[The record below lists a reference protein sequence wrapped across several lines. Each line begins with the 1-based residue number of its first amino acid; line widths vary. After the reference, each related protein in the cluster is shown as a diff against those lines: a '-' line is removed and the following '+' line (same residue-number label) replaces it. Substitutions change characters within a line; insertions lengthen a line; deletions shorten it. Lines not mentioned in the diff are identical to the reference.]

1 MIASDNSLTDP
12 KPDYTLGAYERG
24 ILMLTA
30 YHRQTV
36 SATPLH
42 RLPAHTASKQT
53 MLGAEMRIYRLM
65 AITLPPFN
73 SEPERGLLTLQ
84 RNLPL
89 LEYLVQRMNAV
100 EHLVRTAS
108 ELDVDAELLARCYG
122 LAFEQV
128 RRMLPKDI
136 RQPNNLLRPFV
147 LRAVRGE
154 QIEVHVSNRT
164 QSPLHLALLD
174 DDYGIQQTAE
184 QQHPLASDESGIYF
198 WQCKQTGIYPIF
210 NEACP
215 RALQQRCLLGVL
227 MIEP

>member
-1 MIASDNSLTDP
+1 
-12 KPDYTLGAYERG
+12 
-24 ILMLTA
+24 MLTA

-89 LEYLVQRMNAV
+89 LEYLVQRMNVV